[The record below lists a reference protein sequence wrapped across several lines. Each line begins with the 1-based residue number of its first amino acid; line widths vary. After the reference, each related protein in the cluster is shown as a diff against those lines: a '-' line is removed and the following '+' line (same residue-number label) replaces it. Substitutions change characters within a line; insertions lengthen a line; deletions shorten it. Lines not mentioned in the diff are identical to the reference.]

1 MPRLSTNKVL
11 NKSPCF
17 FFCVAIL
24 QFYNLWFLLQNK
36 HKTPASFL
44 DFSVPAN
51 NNEAVNKSALGFDEN
66 NSPLAIN
73 SSLKTF

>member
-1 MPRLSTNKVL
+1 MSRLSTNKVL
-11 NKSPCF
+11 NKPPCF
-17 FFCVAIL
+17 FFAWQFCSFAIYG
-24 QFYNLWFLLQNK
+24 FYLQNK
-36 HKTPASFL
+36 HKTPASFV

-66 NSPLAIN
+66 NSPLTIN